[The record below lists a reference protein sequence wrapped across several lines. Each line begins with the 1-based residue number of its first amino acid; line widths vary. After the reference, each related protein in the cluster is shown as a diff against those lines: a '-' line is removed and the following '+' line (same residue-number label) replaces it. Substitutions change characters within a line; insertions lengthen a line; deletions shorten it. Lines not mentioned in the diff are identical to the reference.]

1 MTDAQ
6 RELVRR
12 AHERLEAARHLHDG
26 GFFDDAASR
35 AYYAMA
41 HVAEAA
47 LLEHDITPKTH
58 KGLRGQF
65 GKQFVTTGIFSSEM
79 GRNLR
84 RAFDLRQ
91 MAEYSGTDLST
102 ETTNDVIEQ
111 AASFVKTVESYL
123 EESETNA

>member
-6 RELVRR
+6 RELAHR
-12 AHERLEAARHLHDG
+12 AHERLAAARHLCDG

-41 HVAEAA
+41 RMAEAA
-47 LLEHDITPKTH
+47 LLEPDIAPKTH

-65 GKQFVTTGIFSSEM
+65 GKQFATTGTFSTEL

-91 MAEYSGTDLST
+91 MAEYSGTNLST